1 MASTSDDEAE
11 YLSPGFDPSTLTVA
25 RIRSILVEHDI
36 AYPSNAKKA
45 ELIGI
50 FNEKLV
56 PRARKI
62 LSARARIKRTS
73 AGITN
78 MPNSQ
83 EAIAN
88 GDEDEFPPLRETP
101 ATNNG
106 RTRKARNTRASTDDT
121 LSEPTTS
128 KTPGRRRTT
137 KTPSVGESEVT
148 SNDLIRPPARRG
160 RRSAAPEVKVEEEET
175 PRPEI
180 NDESPFSN
188 ANPFQSGS
196 SPSVPTEVKRKSA
209 GRKSDRKSASSRRTT
224 EEPNNIKREPDEN
237 GSYIPNP
244 STYEVPMKTIKRDA
258 EDEELDD
265 PLQAGE
271 EFTAEEQ
278 QALIQ
283 EGAAR
288 GEVDVLSSR
297 RKSKKTASTLRTAPV
312 AILTTLLAA
321 YAAWW
326 RKEKTEV
333 GYCGVGKPAITLAEL
348 QIPEPLLVLQPQC
361 EPCPLHAYCYADF
374 EARCERDFV
383 LRSHPL
389 SFGGFFPLTPTCEP
403 DGEKARKVKTVAD
416 RAVEELR
423 ERRAKFEC
431 GELTESDGKLAKSV
445 EISEPSLKAEVNSK
459 KRRGMTDKEF
469 EDLWKGAIGEI
480 TAREEVTGN
489 MDG

>member
-1 MASTSDDEAE
+1 MANTSDDETE
-11 YLSPGFDPSTLTVA
+11 YLSPGFEPSTLTVV
-25 RIRSILVEHDI
+25 RLRSILVEHDI

-45 ELIGI
+45 DLVDI
-50 FNEKLV
+50 FHDKLV

-62 LSARARIKRTS
+62 LAAKARIKRTS
-73 AGITN
+73 AGITDV
-78 MPNSQ
+78 PSSQ
-83 EAIAN
+83 EPSVN
-88 GDEDEFPPLRETP
+88 GETDELPPLRGVTT
-101 ATNNG
+101 ADTG
-106 RTRKARNTRASTDDT
+106 RTRKSRSTRASTDDT
-121 LSEPTTS
+121 LPEPTTS
-128 KTPGRRRTT
+128 KTPRRRRTT
-137 KTPSVGESEVT
+137 KTPSVAESEEV
-148 SNDLIRPPARRG
+148 SNELVRPPARRG
-160 RRSAAPEVKVEEEET
+160 RKTTVPAVKVEEEET
-175 PRPEI
+175 PRPDI
-180 NDESPFSN
+180 NNESPFST

-196 SPSVPTEVKRKSA
+196 SPSVHTEVRRKSA

-224 EEPNNIKREPDEN
+224 EEPTRVKQEPDEN
-237 GSYIPNP
+237 GSYIP
-244 STYEVPMKTIKRDA
+244 SSRTYEVPAMYVKK
-258 EDEELDD
+258 DEEEEESDD
-265 PLQAGE
+265 PLEAGE

-288 GEVDVLSSR
+288 GEVDVLNSR
-297 RKSKKTASTLRTAPV
+297 RKSTKKASSLRTAPV

-326 RKEKTEV
+326 RKEKIDV

-348 QIPEPLLVLQPQC
+348 QVPEPLLILQPQC
-361 EPCPLHAYCYADF
+361 EPCPLHAYCYAEF
-374 EARCERDFV
+374 EARCEKDFV

-389 SFGGFFPLTPTCEP
+389 SVGGFLPLTPTCEP

-431 GELTESDGKLAKSV
+431 GELTEENGKLAKTV
-445 EISEPSLKAEVNSK
+445 EISEPSLKAEVNSR
-459 KRRGMTDKEF
+459 KRRGMTDQEF

-489 MDG
+489 TDG